1 MNEYKAARD
10 VMVVNPQGL
19 HLRMANLVAACAG
32 KFNAKIELVRDNDRV
47 NGKSI
52 IDLLGLGAP
61 KGTRLTVVAIG
72 QDADAALEALAEVF
86 LRESAEEP
94 THSDFDGKP
103 R

>member
-1 MNEYKAARD
+1 MHEYQAARE
-10 VMVVNPQGL
+10 VIVANPQGL
-19 HLRMANLVAACAG
+19 HLRMANLVALCAAQ
-32 KFNAKIELVRDNDRV
+32 FNAKIELVRENDRV

-72 QDADAALEALAEVF
+72 PDADAALDALADLF
-86 LRESAEEP
+86 CRETTEEQP
-94 THSDFDGKP
+94 GGAPEEKN